1 MCVFRLAAK
10 LWLRRP
16 QQRAVPT
23 ITLNCLCAIFCQ
35 MDFKKL
41 YLGKYA
47 RLCDDGSLTAQNDT
61 TKWRRP

>member
-47 RLCDDGSLTAQNDT
+47 RL
-61 TKWRRP
+61 